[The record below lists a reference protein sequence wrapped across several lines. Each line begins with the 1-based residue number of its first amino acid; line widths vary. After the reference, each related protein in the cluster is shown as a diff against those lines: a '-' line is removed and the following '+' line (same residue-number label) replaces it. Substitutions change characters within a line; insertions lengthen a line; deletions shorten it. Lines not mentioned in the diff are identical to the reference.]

1 MHDSSLEAAYRNT
14 TYGVD
19 HPAGTFGIRLHA
31 SCAPLEML
39 LRAHGVATWA
49 YVTACNP
56 RSHKLTDAENA
67 VRHAQ
72 LLARV
77 RESGF
82 SYFAGRGSADDASWS
97 EASLLILGIS
107 EVKALQLGAAF
118 DQHAVVVGVLGG
130 CAELRWCV

>member
-1 MHDSSLEAAYRNT
+1 MQDGSLETAYRNT
-14 TYGVD
+14 AYWVD
-19 HPAGTFGIRLHA
+19 HPAGTFGIRLNA
-31 SCAPLEML
+31 VCVPLETL
-39 LRAHGVATWA
+39 LRAYGVAAWA

-56 RSHKLTDAENA
+56 RSQKLTDAENA
-67 VRHAQ
+67 TRHAQ

-82 SYFAGRGSADDASWS
+82 PYFAGRGSADDASWS

-107 EVKALQLGAAF
+107 AAEALRWGAAF

-130 CAELRWCV
+130 CAELRWCA